1 MTAVSQ
7 WSPCL
12 LHVSQTCEFY
22 SSKANQ
28 RLRFSLLSFILTDL
42 LGNSTLLHGFKRSWF
57 VICDWWISIRFVC
70 FCVSRFVACDRNYD
84 WRQQK
89 TQLWKWLLNLRVRMF
104 VKSTVNYVQLLKHL
118 SYVWGLKQQRRRT
131 NTFIRETLHDGQMVF
146 QDPGSGWVLCVVVM
160 F

>member
-7 WSPCL
+7 WFPCL

-42 LGNSTLLHGFKRSWF
+42 LGNSTLLHGFKMSWF

-70 FCVSRFVACDRNYD
+70 FPVSSFVACDRNYE
-84 WRQQK
+84 
-89 TQLWKWLLNLRVRMF
+89 RVRLF
-104 VKSTVNYVQLLKHL
+104 FKGGPDSGGCIKKKCLKSDSVYV
-118 SYVWGLKQQRRRT
+118 
-131 NTFIRETLHDGQMVF
+131 
-146 QDPGSGWVLCVVVM
+146 
-160 F
+160 